1 MTFLPIIERELRV
14 RARNRAAYWTRF
26 AVALASMLVC
36 LPQLM
41 WSGPFGTP
49 TTMGESLFNGIV
61 SAAFLLSCGACLLTA
76 DVISSERR
84 EGTLGLLLLTRVTTF
99 DVLLGKLGSAGL
111 TSLCALVACLPML
124 MIPLLAGGVTG
135 GEVFRKGLGLVA
147 TLFLALAAGVWA
159 SARGH
164 EWLKT
169 ARTALLLVAT
179 LVLVPSLVGVLFK
192 PIGAAIGLLS
202 PLGTISAAGD
212 ALYKVSATDYWSSLL
227 LVQAV
232 GWALLVGADFR
243 LRSSWREDRGE
254 IAAPAPTT
262 SQEAAAGPATQGD
275 RAGVRPSSGAAASE
289 SPSPQETSETTLLS
303 NAAAPEDG
311 RTPAV
316 GTGCTWPEE
325 REAEPAWPSR
335 RPLGDENPI
344 VWLLQRQRG
353 IPALLWAGAL
363 VSLTHYGLF
372 TIGLRFLSPGLYSS
386 VTWPLS
392 LASTALEG
400 ALFAWAASRFF
411 VEARRTGELELLLA
425 TPLGASEIVSAQ
437 WDVLKRLL
445 RWPMLVLLAPT
456 LLQSAVL
463 IATMPLQPAVLIAA
477 MPTARS
483 FGAGSSFGVH
493 FAISC
498 VVRLVDTL
506 FGVGALCWLG
516 LWFGFRAGGQ
526 GRAIA
531 WTISLAGGLPFLI
544 SLLCSILLP
553 MLTRSAGAGRSS
565 SYWIIMWLPQAITL
579 VLYLGLIRLARQ
591 RLAGELAGAEA
602 MRFDLRQFISS
613 AARDTLSGFNKARH
627 WTPS

>member
-135 GEVFRKGLGLVA
+135 GEVFRKGLVLVA
-147 TLFLALAAGVWA
+147 TLFLAMAAGVWA

-192 PIGAAIGLLS
+192 PVGAAIGLLS

-212 ALYKVSATDYWSSLL
+212 ALYKVSAADYWVSLL

-243 LRSSWREDRGE
+243 LRSSWREERGE

-262 SQEAAAGPATQGD
+262 AERHLDGSTIEGD
-275 RAGVRPSSGAAASE
+275 RAGVRPSSGAAAPE
-289 SPSPQETSETTLLS
+289 SPSMQETSETTVLACL
-303 NAAAPEDG
+303 AAPEDG
-311 RTPAV
+311 RTPTA
-316 GTGCTWPEE
+316 GTGCTWPEG
-325 REAEPAWPSR
+325 REAEPAQPSR
-335 RPLGDENPI
+335 RPLGDANPI

-363 VSLTHYGLF
+363 VSLTSYGLF
-372 TIGLRFLSPGLYSS
+372 TIGLRFLSPSSYSS
-386 VTWPLS
+386 LSWPLS
-392 LASTALEG
+392 LSTTALEG

-456 LLQSAVL
+456 LLQSAFIIV
-463 IATMPLQPAVLIAA
+463 TMP
-477 MPTARS
+477 TSRS
-483 FGAGSSFGVH
+483 FGPGGSFGLH
-493 FAISC
+493 YAISC
-498 VVRLVDTL
+498 VVRLVDTF